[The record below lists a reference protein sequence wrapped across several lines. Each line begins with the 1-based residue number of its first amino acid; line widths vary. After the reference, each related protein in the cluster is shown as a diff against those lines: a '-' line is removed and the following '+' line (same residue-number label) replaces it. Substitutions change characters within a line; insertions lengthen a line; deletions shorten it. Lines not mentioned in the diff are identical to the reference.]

1 MLMNKISKNSQ
12 KILAPKQPTIT
23 FDFLFEKLFINFAT
37 AKKKNV
43 EKSVMTP
50 LNLRSI
56 NRQLKTYL

>member
-37 AKKKNV
+37 AKKK
-43 EKSVMTP
+43 M
-50 LNLRSI
+50 
-56 NRQLKTYL
+56 LKKV